1 MIRVR
6 QKSTKRRTQW
16 ILRAGVLFPLSLV
29 ARLLRKLVVLHQS
42 KRRWRLLRLL
52 PQDPD
57 LRLEHVA
64 IHIRAL
70 QPPLALP
77 DIERPPRMQHPPVV
91 EHDALA
97 LLELQLEQ
105 GILILDQARE
115 PLGRLHVGLHRLAL
129 RIAAHVDLEG
139 GLEGRRPIDGGE
151 PAKLGHDLVGVQLD
165 GRARVAVVLAGV
177 VVVIGDGVG
186 QQGLEVGMVARPD
199 AQRGPVAVGEE
210 RVAAGAGGAQAV
222 QQLQA
227 RRVRHV
233 QQVHVQAQ
241 VLVRVG
247 DVLRVRHGFH
257 VPGAA
262 VEGVA
267 EGPDARADVDDGFFG
282 RGHAGEED
290 EAVAGQVHQG
300 VFEGGVG
307 AHVRVVG
314 EPAHVFVH
322 PLLAPYDCW
331 IVIVAGKDPVQS
343 IQVLLE
349 ERGGEGRDVV
359 GAEARDIVL
368 PLQLDVPVL
377 PHRELLNTNV
387 LRYV

>member
-1 MIRVR
+1 M
-6 QKSTKRRTQW
+6 
-16 ILRAGVLFPLSLV
+16 
-29 ARLLRKLVVLHQS
+29 HQS
-42 KRRWRLLRLL
+42 KQRWRLLRLL
-52 PQDPD
+52 PQDLD

-77 DIERPPRMQHPPVV
+77 DIERPPGMQHPPVV
-91 EHDALA
+91 ENDTLA

-105 GILILDQARE
+105 GILILDQVRE
-115 PLGRLHVGLHRLAL
+115 QLGRFHVGLHRPKL
-129 RIAAHVDLEG
+129 RLAAHVDLEG
-139 GLEGRRPIDGGE
+139 ALEGRRPIDGGE
-151 PAKLGHDLVGVQLD
+151 TGELGHDSVGLQLD
-165 GRARVAVVLAGV
+165 GRARLVIVLAGV
-177 VVVIGDGVG
+177 VVVVGDGVG
-186 QQGLEVGMVARPD
+186 QQGLEVGTVAHPY

-241 VLVRVG
+241 VLVRVR
-247 DVLRVRHGFH
+247 DVLRVRHRLH

-267 EGPDARADVDDGFFG
+267 EGPDARADVDDGFFA

-314 EPAHVFVH
+314 EPAHVFFH
-322 PLLAPYDCW
+322 PLLAPYGRW
-331 IVIVAGKDPVQS
+331 IVIVAGKGPVQS

-359 GAEARDIVL
+359 GAETRDVVL

-377 PHRELLNTNV
+377 LHRQLLDTDV
-387 LRYV
+387 LRYVCGLKVLLFCRGVDAFRAGAGIS